1 MIMDCRLTLNT
12 GETFLELL
20 NASYDSG
27 QKVSLLIDDGGMT
40 RMEGVIKT
48 INTAVSIP
56 VVELAGGEQ
65 ISLDKIVAVN
75 GVFRP
80 EYGEC

>member
-1 MIMDCRLTLNT
+1 MDCRLTLNA

-40 RMEGVIKT
+40 RMEGIIKT
-48 INTAVSIP
+48 ISTAVSTP
-56 VVELAGGEQ
+56 VVELAGGEE

>member
-1 MIMDCRLTLNT
+1 MDCRITLNA

-20 NASYDSG
+20 TTSYKSG
-27 QKVSLLIDDGGMT
+27 EKVSLLIDDGGMT
-40 RMEGVIKT
+40 RMEGIINT
-48 INTAVSIP
+48 INDGTSTPII
-56 VVELAGGEQ
+56 ELAGGEV
-65 ISLDKIVAVN
+65 ITLDKIIAVN

>member
-1 MIMDCRLTLNT
+1 MIMDCRLTLNA

-20 NASYDSG
+20 NASYHSG
-27 QKVSLLIDDGGMT
+27 QKVSLLIDNGGMT

-48 INTAVSIP
+48 INTAVSTPII
-56 VVELAGGEQ
+56 ELTSGGET
-65 ISLDKIVAVN
+65 SLDKIVAVN
-75 GVFRP
+75 GVFRL